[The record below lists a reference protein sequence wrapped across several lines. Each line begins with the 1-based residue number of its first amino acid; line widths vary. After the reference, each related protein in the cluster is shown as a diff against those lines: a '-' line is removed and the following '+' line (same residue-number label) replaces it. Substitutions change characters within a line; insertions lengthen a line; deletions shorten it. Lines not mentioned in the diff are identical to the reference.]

1 MRNRHYE
8 TIFILTPVLSESQL
22 EETNQKFKNIL
33 EEQGANVYHTEAWGM
48 RKLAYPMNRKKNG
61 HYFLFQ
67 FDGDPAIIT
76 KLETEFS
83 RDENVMRYLTIVMDK
98 NMLAFS
104 EKRRSG
110 AFIKKKEEVKEEAK

>member
-22 EETNQKFKNIL
+22 EETSQKFKNIL

-48 RKLAYPMNRKKNG
+48 RKLAYPINRKKNG

-67 FDGDPAIIT
+67 FDANPEIIK
-76 KLETEFS
+76 KLETEYS
-83 RDENVMRYLTIVMDK
+83 RDENIIRYLTIVMDK

-110 AFIKKKEEVKEEAK
+110 AFNKKEEATTEEAK

>member
-22 EETNQKFKNIL
+22 EETSQKFKNIL

-67 FDGDPAIIT
+67 FDANPDIIK
-76 KLETEFS
+76 KLETEYS
-83 RDENVMRYLTIVMDK
+83 RDENIIRYLTIVMDK

-110 AFIKKKEEVKEEAK
+110 AFNKKKEEVKEEAK

>member
-22 EETNQKFKNIL
+22 EETSQKFKNIL

-48 RKLAYPMNRKKNG
+48 RKLAYPINRKKNG

-67 FDGDPAIIT
+67 FDANPDIIK
-76 KLETEFS
+76 KLETEYS
-83 RDENVMRYLTIVMDK
+83 RDENIIRYLTIVMDK
-98 NMLAFS
+98 DMLAFS

-110 AFIKKKEEVKEEAK
+110 AFNKKKEEATEEAK

>member
-22 EETNQKFKNIL
+22 EETSQKFKNIL

-67 FDGDPAIIT
+67 FDANPDIIK
-76 KLETEFS
+76 KLETEYS
-83 RDENVMRYLTIVMDK
+83 RDENIIRYLTIVMDK

-110 AFIKKKEEVKEEAK
+110 AFNKKKEEAKEEAK